1 MDRSIA
7 ARNLMQRSDLVC
19 VSTIHPDGFP
29 EARMLFNLVK
39 LRAAAVES
47 GPAKLPSFGNWLGTN
62 TSSRKVAQLHHD
74 PRLCLYYSDAA
85 TFEGLCLQGTVE
97 DVRDPA
103 IRQAIWTDAW
113 EMYYPGGREGGDFT
127 LLRFQPLKGRYYQGL
142 QVTDLDLG
150 A

>member
-1 MDRSIA
+1 M
-7 ARNLMQRSDLVC
+7 
-19 VSTIHPDGFP
+19 
-29 EARMLFNLVK
+29 
-39 LRAAAVES
+39 
-47 GPAKLPSFGNWLGTN
+47 
-62 TSSRKVAQLHHD
+62 
-74 PRLCLYYSDAA
+74 
-85 TFEGLCLQGTVE
+85 E